1 MSVFWGEM
9 FGGLASAVALTAIGL
24 LLSRPMARW
33 MLGPILTR
41 FVKDRYTE
49 NLFGA
54 VTVLRHVGPQVFGE
68 TLMRTTGPEP
78 ISRPLG
84 SPLQMSP
91 WDQLLLQ
98 PVYLT
103 PRLPTPESIEI
114 DTHVVIGPH
123 AEQPLSVDVPLVVT
137 AMSYGGA
144 LSVAAKLALAKGANL
159 VGTAT
164 NTGESYLPEERATAT
179 RLIVQHCRG
188 LWPKSSMRQPDILRQ
203 ADAIEI
209 QLGQGAQ
216 AAAAMMTPAAQ
227 VHARMGDVYGLEKGQ
242 AERLAT
248 RFDGVDSARDFIR
261 MVRQIKDSVPV
272 PVGVKVGAGA
282 YLERELDIFLE
293 AGIDFVT
300 VDGAEGGTHGS
311 PPTLQDDVGIPA
323 LYALSRADRYLRRVG
338 ARDRVT
344 LIVAGQMTSPGRFVK
359 AMALGADAV
368 YLGSVA
374 LIAILGEQMK
384 KTLPWE
390 PPTDLVMQASK
401 KRWRKALD
409 PDESAVRLANYMRSC
424 TAELCYVAQSLGYR
438 KLSEIGLEDMCALS
452 GEVARAVGVRTVW
465 EEPEDDFHE
474 HGQARGRR
482 ASRTKGQGE
491 ERTVLPWTLSG
502 PRAPQEATES

>member
-1 MSVFWGEM
+1 MAVFWAEL
-9 FGGLASAVALTAIGL
+9 FGGLASAVALTVIGL

-41 FVKDRYTE
+41 FVKDRYPE

-68 TLMRTTGPEP
+68 TLMRSTGPEP
-78 ISRPLG
+78 ISRPMG

-103 PRLPTPESIEI
+103 PRLPTPESTEIE
-114 DTHVVIGPH
+114 TGFVIGPH
-123 AEQPLSVDVPLVVT
+123 AEQPLPVDIPLLI
-137 AMSYGGA
+137 AGMSYGGA
-144 LSVAAKLALAKGANL
+144 LSIPAKLALAKGANL
-159 VGTAT
+159 AGTVS
-164 NTGESYLPEERATAT
+164 NTGESYLPEERAAAN

-188 LWPKSSMRQPDILRQ
+188 RWPKSSMHHPEILRQ
-203 ADAIEI
+203 ADAVEI

-216 AAAAMMTPAAQ
+216 AAAAMWTPSFE
-227 VHARMGDVYGLEKGQ
+227 VHARMGEVYGLSKGQ

-248 RFDGVDSARDFIR
+248 RFDGVESARDFIR
-261 MVRQIKDSVPV
+261 MVRDIRHAVPV
-272 PVGVKVGAGA
+272 PVGVKTGAGA
-282 YLERELDIFLE
+282 YLERELEIFLE
-293 AGIDFVT
+293 AGVDFIT

-311 PPTLQDDVGIPA
+311 PPTLQDDVGIPT
-323 LYALSRADRYLRRVG
+323 LYAVSRADRYLRRSG

-344 LIVAGQMTSPGRFVK
+344 LIAAGQMTDPGRFVK

-374 LIAILGEQMK
+374 LVAILGDQMK

-401 KRWRKALD
+401 KRWRRALNT
-409 PDESAVRLANYMRSC
+409 EASAIRLANYLRSC
-424 TAELCYVAQSLGYR
+424 TAELCYVAQALGYTS
-438 KLSEIGLEDMCALS
+438 LSQIGREDLCALS
-452 GEVARAVGVRTVW
+452 GELARAVGVRTVW

-474 HGQARGRR
+474 HGQAHGRR
-482 ASRTKGQGE
+482 ASHLQGHAE
-491 ERTVLPWTLSG
+491 TRTVLPWAVPGSESE
-502 PRAPQEATES
+502 EATEP